1 MRGLYIQLVSG
12 FNLQMV
18 KLSLLLP
25 TRGRPDL
32 VYGFL
37 ESILAN
43 ACEPQFVEVV
53 LTIDQDDVKS
63 QAITCPPPLH
73 MVKIVGSQGRPMGLM
88 NQQCY
93 EASSGRFVML
103 VNDDALCRTDGW
115 DALIYKTF
123 SRFPDDIALVYGND
137 MDQGSHVPTFP
148 ILSRAA
154 CQGMG
159 GLCPVSY
166 LNLHIESHIF
176 DVFNQLK
183 RLCHDR
189 VVYLPNLVFEH
200 LHHTLKK
207 SVPDDTS
214 KKQDPRSDEWLFI
227 ALDDDRYRV
236 ANHLARIIE
245 ETRVGGGPTISK
257 N

>member
-1 MRGLYIQLVSG
+1 
-12 FNLQMV
+12 MV

-25 TRGRPDL
+25 TRGRP
-32 VYGFL
+32 GFV
-37 ESILAN
+37 
-43 ACEPQFVEVV
+43 CEFLQSVISTAFDPQFVEVV
-53 LTIDQDDVKS
+53 VTIDQDDVES

-73 MVKIVGSQGRPMGLM
+73 MVKIVGSPGRPMGLM

-93 EASSGRFVML
+93 QASSGCYVML
-103 VNDDALCRTDGW
+103 VNDDAVCRTNGW

-123 SRFPDDIALVYGND
+123 SRFSDDIALVYGND

-154 CQGMG
+154 CKAMG
-159 GLCPVSY
+159 AICPVSY

-176 DVFNQLK
+176 DVFKQL
-183 RLCHDR
+183 RWLRHDR
-189 VVYLPNLVFEH
+189 IVYLPDLVFEH
-200 LHHTLKK
+200 LHHTLNK
-207 SVPDDTS
+207 SVADQTS
-214 KKQDPRSDEWLFI
+214 KKRDPRGDEWLFI

-236 ANHLARIIE
+236 ANCLARIIE
-245 ETRVGGGPTISK
+245 EIEVGDSTTLSK